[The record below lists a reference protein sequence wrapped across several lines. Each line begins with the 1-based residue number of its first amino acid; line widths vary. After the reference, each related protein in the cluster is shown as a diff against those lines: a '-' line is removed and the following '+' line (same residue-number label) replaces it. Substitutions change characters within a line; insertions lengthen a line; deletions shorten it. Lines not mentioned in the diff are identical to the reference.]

1 MDFLILSIAG
11 SMTESWSSFSSTASL
26 KSYMYK
32 SSLLTYHGPIGTP
45 VSHNMCRGF
54 ISDAQIGSSA

>member
-1 MDFLILSIAG
+1 MDFLIFSIAG
-11 SMTESWSSFSSTASL
+11 SMTELWSSFSSTASL
-26 KSYMYK
+26 KSYK